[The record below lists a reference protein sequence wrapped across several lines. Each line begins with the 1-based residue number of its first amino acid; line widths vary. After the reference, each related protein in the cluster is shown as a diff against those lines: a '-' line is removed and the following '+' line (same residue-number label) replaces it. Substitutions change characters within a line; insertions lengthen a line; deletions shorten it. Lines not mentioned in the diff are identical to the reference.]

1 MIKSLFPHKVA
12 ASTRWSICSQF
23 SGGGFLVSVRRAFL
37 SLLHACQERLEYRT
51 LHHAAGRDVR
61 IGNLGIT
68 VRLD

>member
-1 MIKSLFPHKVA
+1 MIRSPFPHKVA
-12 ASTRWSICSQF
+12 AWRLEHLLSI

-68 VRLD
+68 VRLN